1 MKILLYG
8 INFHP
13 ELTGTGKY
21 SGEMA
26 EWLAQQ
32 GHEVDVVTAPPYY
45 PEWKVAANHTAAA
58 FRRES
63 MPGTQG
69 KVQIL
74 RCPLWVPAHVTGKT
88 RLLHLASFAASS
100 GFGLWWALLR
110 KPDMAFV
117 VAPTLFQ
124 APMALLWCKLF
135 GVPTW
140 LHIQDFEVDA
150 AMEMGLVK
158 GGGNRGGILRRSVW
172 AIETFVLRR
181 FDRVSSISEAMVGKL
196 FRKGVPAERVTELPN
211 WVSLDGVFPIPKPQ
225 TMRAELGI
233 RDDEVVVLYS
243 GNMGEKQGLDLVIEA
258 AEHLKDVRGLRF
270 VLAGQGSARARLE
283 ASAQHL
289 RNVMWLPLQPLSKLN
304 ALLGS
309 ADIHVLPQR
318 ADAADLVMPSKLTG
332 MLASGRAI
340 IGTAAADT
348 QLGRVLQQ
356 VGVRVDAGNSQAL
369 AQAIK
374 TLAADGAQRDALGAA
389 GRVFAEQTLDKHA
402 ILSRFMQTVAQD
414 VLKRPVQLE
423 RP

>member
-8 INFHP
+8 INFSP

-45 PEWKVAANHTAAA
+45 PEWKVAANYTAAA
-58 FRRES
+58 FKRES

-74 RCPLWVPAHVTGKT
+74 RCPLWVPARVTGKT
-88 RLLHLASFAASS
+88 RLLHLATFAASS
-100 GFGLWWALLR
+100 GLGLLWALLR

-124 APMALLWCKLF
+124 APMSLFWCKLF
-135 GVPTW
+135 GIPTW

-150 AMEMGLVK
+150 ALEMGLVK
-158 GGGNRGGILRRSVW
+158 GGSDRGGILRRTVW

-196 FRKGVPAERVTELPN
+196 LRKGVRAERVTELPN
-211 WVSLDGVFPIPKPQ
+211 WVSLDGVFPIPKAQ
-225 TMRAELGI
+225 SLRSELGI
-233 RDDEVVVLYS
+233 ADHDVVVLYS

-258 AEHLKDVRGLRF
+258 AELLKDQPGLRF

-289 RNVMWLPLQPLSKLN
+289 RNVMWLPLQPLNKLN

-340 IGTAAADT
+340 IGTAASDT
-348 QLGRVLQQ
+348 QLGRVLHQ

-369 AQAIK
+369 AQAIM
-374 TLAADGAQRDALGAA
+374 TLATDGAQRDALGAA

-402 ILSRFMQTVAQD
+402 ILSRFITTVAQD
-414 VLKRPVQLE
+414 VLKRPAQLE